1 MTTLRHWIFIPT
13 QEQTWLQMS
22 LYMQR
27 KSSWLEWKGL
37 GFLWWLE
44 PVWEPGNMWY
54 TAIHLAYMHSG
65 GLFLLTAREA
75 ANILSTF
82 EKHLTFFNL
91 GFLPRLEQ
99 NGGPWSISSSKGTFL
114 KLEMWNAS
122 KCDFFFYL
130 FEWGH
135 SNPPYKSEWKR
146 LCLSKRIRKNIRC

>member
-1 MTTLRHWIFIPT
+1 MTTLWHWIFIPT

-54 TAIHLAYMHSG
+54 AAIHLAYKRSG
-65 GLFLLTAREA
+65 GLFLLTARKA

-122 KCDFFFYL
+122 KYDFF
-130 FEWGH
+130 
-135 SNPPYKSEWKR
+135 SI
-146 LCLSKRIRKNIRC
+146 CLSEATVIRPTNLN